1 MKELS
6 VSVTI
11 VDMELLHTVI
21 LYVTYSLYIKE
32 LGMAV
37 TSVNIELHTIGIYE
51 GVKYECNKCEYRDAT
66 QGYLIRYIK
75 SVHGGAKYDY
85 K

>member
-1 MKELS
+1 MKKLS

-11 VDMELLHTVI
+11 VDIELLHMVI

-37 TSVNIELHTIGIYE
+37 TSVNIELHTIGIHE
-51 GVKYECNKCEYRDAT
+51 GVKYECNKYEYRTTT
-66 QGYLIRYIK
+66 QGNLRCHLQL
-75 SVHGGAKYDY
+75 VPEGGTY
-85 K
+85 